1 MLQLVGILLNVATC
15 RTCYWSEMRP
25 TCGKSNQKYPMFPYK
40 IYGTAHQQH
49 KNDPR
54 TGSIPRQNI
63 AGSAPLQR
71 THIVQWVE
79 LWGILDQS
87 EAPSKLFVN
96 STCVAS
102 MSGWS
107 GSTKMKLCVAL
118 GVCLAG
124 LLVLMTSVK
133 AKKGPLVTDMVSLLH
148 VTQSILFVERHLL
161 SVHLESK

>member
-1 MLQLVGILLNVATC
+1 
-15 RTCYWSEMRP
+15 
-25 TCGKSNQKYPMFPYK
+25 MFPYK
-40 IYGTAHQQH
+40 TYGTAHQQH
-49 KNDPR
+49 KNDPH

-63 AGSAPLQR
+63 AGSAPLHDVRAR
-71 THIVQWVE
+71 TSCSGWSSGASLTNQ
-79 LWGILDQS
+79 
-87 EAPSKLFVN
+87 KLPANYSIIARV
-96 STCVAS
+96 S

-161 SVHLESK
+161 SVHLEST